1 MTPYETELLKIYLMV
16 APLLVV
22 GLGLFVFWFTG
33 WADKREQQKRHPA
46 E

>member
-1 MTPYETELLKIYLMV
+1 MTPHEAELLKIYLIV
-16 APLLVV
+16 APWLVV

-33 WADKREQQKRHPA
+33 WTDRRKQKRHPA